1 MSAGAEPGGSCPR
14 CGAPYDAG
22 QEYCLECGRRLPVPG
37 ELASSLGAV
46 WERRVGRRPGPWVWP
61 VLVGLVIAAV
71 MTGVSILVA
80 RGADAGE
87 DGVLVAT
94 DSSGLTTPT
103 AETLVETE
111 PTTTADTETTVTE
124 TEPPTTT
131 RRRDELVE
139 WPPSQSGYTV
149 VIASIPSGTGRA
161 AAIRK
166 AREVLASGLP
176 EVGVIDSAEYSSLHP
191 GYYVVFSG
199 IHEQQ
204 RDALRAA
211 PRVQS
216 LYPAAYVRQIS
227 R

>member
-1 MSAGAEPGGSCPR
+1 MTTGPEPGGACPR
-14 CGAPYDAG
+14 CGAAYDAG

-37 ELASSLGAV
+37 DVGSSVGAV
-46 WERRVGRRPGPWVWP
+46 WERRVGRRPAPWIWP

-80 RGADAGE
+80 RGADGE
-87 DGVLVAT
+87 ASDTIVAT
-94 DSSGLTTPT
+94 DGSGLTSPT
-103 AETLVETE
+103 TETIVET
-111 PTTTADTETTVTE
+111 TVDTETETAETE
-124 TEPPTTT
+124 TEPPPTTT
-131 RRRDELVE
+131 QRREELVE

-149 VIASIPSGTGRA
+149 VIASIPTGTGRA
-161 AAIRK
+161 QAIRK
-166 AREVLASGLP
+166 AREARRSGLR
-176 EVGVIDSAEYSSLHP
+176 EVGVIDSSEFSSLHP

-199 IHEQQ
+199 IHGQQ